1 MFKLTRSNDV
11 RNERYYQRNRNV
23 SLRRRMKQRN
33 LTIESMRFTSPRS
46 IIVTT
51 SVHLH
56 LVFRVTANAR
66 IAVTAV

>member
-1 MFKLTRSNDV
+1 MFKMTRSNDV
-11 RNERYYQRNRNV
+11 CNERYYRRYRNV
-23 SLRRRMKQRN
+23 SLQRRMEQRD
-33 LTIESMRFTSPRS
+33 LTIESMRFPSPRS

-56 LVFRVTANAR
+56 LVFRVTAYTR